1 MTLASQPVN
10 SRRQTSDTRLPGALI
25 TIDGPGGVGKSTV
38 AQLVATALQ
47 DRAIAVH
54 STVEPTHTPLGK
66 HIRAATE
73 TYRGM
78 ALACLVA
85 GDRHHHLTT
94 EILPALRAGRV
105 VVCDRYL
112 PSSLVLQRLDGLGPE
127 VIWQL
132 NAGIYVPDVAVLL
145 NAQHSVIAER
155 LHTRGAH
162 SRFERQP
169 GSSRAE
175 SDLYHQAAAQLRAVD
190 WPVLALDCTTRRPET
205 IAMTIVTRCSTPL
218 PSGARRE
225 WRTEPADPQRRQ
237 PLT

>member
-1 MTLASQPVN
+1 MTTAPLPVPG
-10 SRRQTSDTRLPGALI
+10 RRQRAEDERLPGILI

-38 AQLVATALQ
+38 AHLVATALD

-54 STVEPTHTPLGK
+54 STVEPTRTPLGE
-66 HIRAATE
+66 HIRAGTE

-85 GDRHHHLTT
+85 GDRHHHLAT
-94 EILPALRAGRV
+94 EILPALRAGKV

-112 PSSLVLQRLDGLGPE
+112 PSSLVLQRLDGLDPE

-132 NAGIYVPDVAVLL
+132 NTGTYVPDVAVLL
-145 NAQHSVIAER
+145 NAEHPVIAER
-155 LHTRGAH
+155 LRARGAH

-175 SDLYHQAAAQLRAVD
+175 SDLYHHAAAQLRSAG
-190 WPVLALDCTTRRPET
+190 WPVMALVCTSRRPET
-205 IAMTIVTRCSTPL
+205 IATSIVTRVLHTHSER
-218 PSGARRE
+218 S
-225 WRTEPADPQRRQ
+225 QV
-237 PLT
+237 